1 MFRDIILPRNNEE
14 KFIEIASKLG
24 YKKLYFLYDFDNFN
38 QENTQ
43 KNLTSFE
50 NPKNI
55 NIEIGFIVNQ
65 KNINQSFKQSKLLV
79 VKSSDKDRFFIE
91 SKKIRMIYG
100 FEEEHKN
107 DYLHQRASGLNH
119 VICELAKKNNVA
131 VGFSYS
137 SLFNKGDQT
146 TPLLLGRMMQN
157 ISLCQKYKVKTII
170 GSFSENPFGM
180 RSPHDVISLFNMLGM
195 DRKKVKESVT
205 LDV

>member
-14 KFIEIASKLG
+14 EFIEIASKLG

-43 KNLTSFE
+43 KKSTSLE
-50 NPKNI
+50 NHKNI
-55 NIEIGFIVNQ
+55 KIETGFIVNQ
-65 KNINQSFKQSKLLV
+65 KNINKSFKQSKLLV

-137 SLFNKGDQT
+137 SLFDKDGKT
-146 TPLLLGRMMQN
+146 TSLLLGKMMQN

-180 RSPHDVISLFNMLGM
+180 RSPHDVISLFTVLGM
-195 DRKKVKESVT
+195 SGKNIKNSLLNEI
-205 LDV
+205 